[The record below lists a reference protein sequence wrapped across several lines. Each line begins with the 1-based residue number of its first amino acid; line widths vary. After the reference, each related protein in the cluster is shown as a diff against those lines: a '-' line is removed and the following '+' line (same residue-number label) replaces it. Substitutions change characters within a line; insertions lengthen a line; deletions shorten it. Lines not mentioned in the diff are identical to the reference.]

1 MTIRQIAPAALW
13 ILACALAGATY
24 RAGAMSTRITP
35 APIATVSPAPG
46 VPAVPDRELLQ
57 QHADSLRQRNPFR
70 LERSPTAQPFG
81 APEAAEAP
89 PGPVE
94 PEAPQRPLP
103 SVGGI
108 VGGPP
113 WKALIEGL
121 PGHEAGVLLTVGE
134 EWNGFRVRWVRRDSV
149 MLVTPDTTLIL
160 ALKQAWR

>member
-1 MTIRQIAPAALW
+1 MTIRQMAPASLWLLSFALG
-13 ILACALAGATY
+13 GAAF
-24 RAGAMSTRITP
+24 RGGAMSLRTDP
-35 APIATVSPAPG
+35 APIATVGAGPG
-46 VPAVPDRELLQ
+46 VPALPDRELLQ

-70 LERSPTAQPFG
+70 LERAPTSQPYG
-81 APEAAEAP
+81 APEVAEVS
-89 PGPVE
+89 PVTIE
-94 PEAPQRPLP
+94 SEVQQRPAP

-121 PGHEAGVLLTVGE
+121 PGQEAGVLLAVGE
-134 EWNGFRVRWVRRDSV
+134 EWNGFRVEWVRRDSV